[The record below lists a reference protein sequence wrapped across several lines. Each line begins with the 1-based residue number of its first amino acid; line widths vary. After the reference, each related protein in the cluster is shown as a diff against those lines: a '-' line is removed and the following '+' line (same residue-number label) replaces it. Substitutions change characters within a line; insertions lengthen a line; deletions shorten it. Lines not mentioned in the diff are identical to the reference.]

1 MAQRSS
7 LTTPRN
13 RYAQHNPATPDAFGL
28 PTHHPIFGSAP
39 SPSRGRLAGVKNG
52 GRVAC
57 RRRRVLGCVSP
68 WVSLAPGPDL
78 EGSRTVALSTPIRI
92 SVPLTEAPG
101 RPALLERKRLE
112 DKGSAARS
120 GGDPGRRARAAGGAG
135 SRDRRGQSG
144 GQGVRAATGARR
156 AAGQPGVGR

>member
-1 MAQRSS
+1 MGVGS
-7 LTTPRN
+7 
-13 RYAQHNPATPDAFGL
+13 PAGR
-28 PTHHPIFGSAP
+28 
-39 SPSRGRLAGVKNG
+39 RGVF
-52 GRVAC
+52 
-57 RRRRVLGCVSP
+57 GCVSP

-78 EGSRTVALSTPIRI
+78 ERSRTVALSTPIRI
-92 SVPLTEAPG
+92 SVPLTEAPR

-144 GQGVRAATGARR
+144 GQGGRAAAGARR
-156 AAGQPGVGR
+156 AAGQ